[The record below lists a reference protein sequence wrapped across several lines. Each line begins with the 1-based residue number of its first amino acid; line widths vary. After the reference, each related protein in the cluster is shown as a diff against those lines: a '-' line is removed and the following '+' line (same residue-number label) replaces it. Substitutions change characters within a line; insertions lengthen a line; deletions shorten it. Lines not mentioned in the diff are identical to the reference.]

1 MLGPVTFPSPAHP
14 LACRPRRPPP
24 PPQVCG
30 GRTGHTEAVQLT
42 YRPSEV
48 TYDRLC
54 DAFFAKIDPTQ
65 VRAAVHPPGWF

>member
-1 MLGPVTFPSPAHP
+1 
-14 LACRPRRPPP
+14 
-24 PPQVCG
+24 VCG